1 MNPRPSAP
9 RTGSRAPSECI
20 AQFVVDTHWNDLP
33 VSVRHAAKRCLLN
46 YVGAAIGGAQDEA
59 IERAV
64 RVLQPLSGPPQAAL
78 MGRPERVDMLTASF
92 LNAASANV
100 LDFDDTHHPTV
111 MHPTAPV
118 ASALLA
124 LGETQRVSGAWL
136 LTALAL
142 GIEVACRLG
151 NVVTVRHYVR
161 GWHITSTCA
170 GVGAGAACAK
180 LLRLDAGRTLTALG
194 LAANQACGLVE
205 SLGSMAKSVSV
216 GNAARNGL
224 FAALL
229 ARGGYTAAAQTL
241 EGERGFARVMADDP
255 DIAALTDGLG
265 TVWEMERNA
274 LKPYPSGV
282 VLHSVTDACLAL
294 RQQGIAPQ
302 NIARVRVRGN
312 PLLRQRADR
321 PAPSSGR
328 EAAVSIQHSV
338 AVCFLH
344 GAAGV
349 RQYTDRCVH
358 EPAVQKLGARVGVEE
373 DSRIPVEAADV
384 TVELIDG
391 RCCTMHIAHALGSL
405 ARPMSD
411 AEVEAKVRDL
421 AAYRGCEASIDRLIE
436 AIWQLDGADDVT
448 AALRFTE

>member
-1 MNPRPSAP
+1 MNPPS
-9 RTGSRAPSECI
+9 PSTNASQESPGARI
-20 AQFVVDTHWNDLP
+20 ARFVVDMRWDDLP
-33 VSVRHAAKRCLLN
+33 ATVRHAAKRCLLN
-46 YVGAAIGGAQDEA
+46 FVGAAIGGAQDEA
-59 IERAV
+59 IERALG
-64 RVLQPLSGPPQAAL
+64 VLCALSGPPQAQL
-78 MGRPERVDMLTASF
+78 IGRRERVDMLTASF

-111 MHPTAPV
+111 IHPTSPV
-118 ASALLA
+118 ASSLLA
-124 LGETQRVSGAWL
+124 LSEVERVSGAAL

-151 NVVTVRHYVR
+151 NVVTLRHYVR

-170 GVGAGAACAK
+170 VVGAGAACAK
-180 LLRLDAGRTLTALG
+180 LLGLDHGRTRHALG

-224 FAALL
+224 LAALL
-229 ARGGYTAAAQTL
+229 ARNGYTAAAQTL
-241 EGERGFARVMADDP
+241 EGPRGFVAVMSDEP
-255 DIAALTDGLG
+255 DLAAMTDRLG
-265 TVWEMERNA
+265 TLWEIEHNA

-282 VLHSVTDACLAL
+282 VLHPVIDACLAL
-294 RQQGIAPQ
+294 HQQGIAAEA
-302 NIARVRVRGN
+302 IARVRVRGH

-321 PAPSSGR
+321 PAPRSGR

-338 AVCFLH
+338 AVCFLY

-349 RQYTDRCVH
+349 RQYDDHCAR
-358 EPAVQKLGARVGVEE
+358 EAAVQALGARVEVE
-373 DSRIPVEAADV
+373 DDAQLAVEAAEV
-384 TVELIDG
+384 TVELNDG
-391 RCCTMHIAHALGSL
+391 RRCTTHIAHALGSL

-421 AAYRGCEASIDRLIE
+421 AAYRGCEAHIGRLIDAVWRLDE
-436 AIWQLDGADDVT
+436 APDV
-448 AALRFTE
+448 ASALQCAE